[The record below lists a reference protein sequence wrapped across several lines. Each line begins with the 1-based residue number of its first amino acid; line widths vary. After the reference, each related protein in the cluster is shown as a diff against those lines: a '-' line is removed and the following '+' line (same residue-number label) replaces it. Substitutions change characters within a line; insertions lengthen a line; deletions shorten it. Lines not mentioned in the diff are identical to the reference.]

1 MKLPTLAR
9 IPVVVL
15 LMSAC
20 SLAPLAQPTSRPPPP
35 VAATPTAA
43 ATPALPPLA
52 TPTELPTRSPAAAP
66 TEYGGEVP
74 PVATL
79 SSGDVGAAGYPGSYC
94 FADTCADIGGWPSKA
109 DLPQLTAGPSSGDL
123 VFEIADQILF
133 VTWSAAYGASSND
146 DESTPLGEGGDPFD
160 PDTGGSPPPQFLN
173 AHVPMPPPGDWVVW
187 VWVDLESGDLSYAW
201 HVIVP

>member
-1 MKLPTLAR
+1 MKLPAIAR
-9 IPVVVL
+9 ISLLVVL
-15 LMSAC
+15 LAAC
-20 SLAPLAQPTSRPPPP
+20 SLAPAAQPTGTPRP
-35 VAATPTAA
+35 A
-43 ATPALPPLA
+43 ATPALTPLA
-52 TPTELPTRSPAAAP
+52 TPTERPTRSPAAAP

-74 PVATL
+74 PVVTL
-79 SSGDVGAAGYPGSYC
+79 SSGDVSAAGYPGSYC
-94 FADTCADIGGWPSKA
+94 FADTCADIAGWSSKA

-123 VFEIADQILF
+123 VFEIADQISF

-187 VWVDLESGDLSYAW
+187 VWVDLEFGDLSYAW